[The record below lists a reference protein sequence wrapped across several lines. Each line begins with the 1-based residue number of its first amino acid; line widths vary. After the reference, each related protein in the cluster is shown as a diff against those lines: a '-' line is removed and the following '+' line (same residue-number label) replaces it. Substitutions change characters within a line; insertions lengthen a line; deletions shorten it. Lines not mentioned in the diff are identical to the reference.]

1 MEDIIYIKDLRI
13 KTIIGIFDWERKVKQ
28 EVSIDMEFPFDCKKA
43 AKTDSIEDTTDYKAI
58 TKAVI
63 KFVEESSFQL
73 QETLAENIAELVK
86 RDFDVKSIKLRV
98 SKPGALAFAI
108 EELNKILSN
117 VIISST
123 HKTKAEG
130 FEGDD
135 FLNLV
140 LAGDSKL
147 DFDSLNEEL
156 KTIEDSSGRKRDV
169 PKFSARTLDI
179 DIVLQIDG
187 DEIVFE
193 SDEINKY
200 LFVSEPLKELI

>member
-86 RDFDVKSIKLRV
+86 RDFGIKSIKLRV
-98 SKPGALAFAI
+98 SNQVHFVAL
-108 EELNKILSN
+108 KM
-117 VIISST
+117 
-123 HKTKAEG
+123 
-130 FEGDD
+130 
-135 FLNLV
+135 LV
-140 LAGDSKL
+140 LLS
-147 DFDSLNEEL
+147 
-156 KTIEDSSGRKRDV
+156 I
-169 PKFSARTLDI
+169 
-179 DIVLQIDG
+179 
-187 DEIVFE
+187 DEILP
-193 SDEINKY
+193 ITWK
-200 LFVSEPLKELI
+200 